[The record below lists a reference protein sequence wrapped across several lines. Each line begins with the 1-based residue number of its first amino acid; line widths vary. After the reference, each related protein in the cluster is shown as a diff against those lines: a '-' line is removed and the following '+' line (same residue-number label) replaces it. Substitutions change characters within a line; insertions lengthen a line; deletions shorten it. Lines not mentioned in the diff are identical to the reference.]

1 MIHLEKSNNA
11 PNECARSVKK
21 KKKMHLVILKND
33 VIYYGNTPLFK

>member
-21 KKKMHLVILKND
+21 KKMHLVILKND
-33 VIYYGNTPLFK
+33 VIYHGNTPLFK